1 VKCTLCYERVKK
13 GGIPACAEACPV
25 EAIKFGKRKDLTRL
39 AEARIRK
46 YPDRYIDRIYG
57 EHEVGGTTWLYL
69 SGVPFARL
77 DFPENLPDE
86 PLVEQTKGF
95 LSAVPLVLV
104 LWPAFL
110 GMAYA
115 ATRNKEEGK

>member
-1 VKCTLCYERVKK
+1 M
-13 GGIPACAEACPV
+13 
-25 EAIKFGKRKDLTRL
+25 EAIKFGKRKELIRL

-57 EHEVGGTTWLYL
+57 EREVGGTSWLYL
-69 SGVPFARL
+69 SGVPFGRL
-77 DFPENLPDE
+77 DFPENVPDK

-115 ATRNKEEGK
+115 ATRNKEEDK

>member
-1 VKCTLCYERVKK
+1 MCHERVKQ
-13 GGIPACAEACPV
+13 GGIPACAGACPV
-25 EAIKFGKRKDLTRL
+25 EAIKFGKREELVNL
-39 AEARIRK
+39 ARERIRRH
-46 YPDRYIDRIYG
+46 PDRYVDHLYG
-57 EHEVGGTTWLYL
+57 EHEVGGTSWLYL

-77 DFPENLPDE
+77 DFPSDLPDK

-104 LWPAFL
+104 LWPAVL

-115 ATRNKEEGK
+115 ANRNKEDDR